1 MYIPELYYAIS
12 AFYNFF
18 FPYTLYIDDDK
29 ALVSPSFEDTAAD
42 RGLELDTSTQSCE
55 PKVNVSNKAY
65 HTVHISVVVLGSI
78 NRLTQKKHFKIKGT
92 SACGRR
98 DSQGCRV
105 IEG

>member
-12 AFYNFF
+12 AFF
-18 FPYTLYIDDDK
+18 FPYTLYTDDDK
-29 ALVSPSFEDTAAD
+29 ALISPSFEDTAAD

-78 NRLTQKKHFKIKGT
+78 NRLTKKTLQPLQNQRNFCVRAT
-92 SACGRR
+92 RFSRL
-98 DSQGCRV
+98 
-105 IEG
+105 